1 MRGLVE
7 KEAVLIPTKNILSPR
22 KETVIAKKNLHIVAK
37 AVAKNPMRMEG
48 ASGPPS
54 TSSASAAMLRGGDG
68 HSGCSSVS
76 SELDSGG
83 VGAGVLGTSMTASV
97 SAHLSASDEVDAG
110 VAFKPIKPKGI
121 REGLKK
127 NPEMNSESRP
137 PLSAVDHA

>member
-22 KETVIAKKNLHIVAK
+22 KETVIAKKNLHIAK